1 MKHDNHKSRR
11 KKITCGVPQGFILGP
26 SLFLLLINDLVN
38 VSRHCFSI
46 LFADDTNMFLSD
58 KNLEVLRSQLNEDL
72 REIQEWLNCNKL
84 SLNVLKAHCMIFIPR
99 NNMIKD
105 IDVYDDVF
113 MVLTFNEYLLQNFL
127 GSKLTL
133 SNLETSQWIYL

>member
-1 MKHDNHKSRR
+1 
-11 KKITCGVPQGFILGP
+11 
-26 SLFLLLINDLVN
+26 
-38 VSRHCFSI
+38 
-46 LFADDTNMFLSD
+46 
-58 KNLEVLRSQLNEDL
+58 
-72 REIQEWLNCNKL
+72 
-84 SLNVLKAHCMIFIPR
+84 
-99 NNMIKD
+99 MIKD